1 MDNLQNFIKANGKK
15 DTPFD
20 TKKSK
25 LAKEE
30 IKLVKIS
37 GEVHKK
43 VKVYVANN
51 GGSMKELID
60 KAIIEYLENHNKE

>member
-1 MDNLQNFIKANGKK
+1 MDNLNNFIKTNGKK
-15 DTPFD
+15 ETPFD
-20 TKKSK
+20 TKKTK
-25 LAKEE
+25 FAKDET
-30 IKLVKIS
+30 KLVKIS

-60 KAIIEYLENHNKE
+60 KAIMEYLK